1 VTRQF
6 QGAGVDET
14 PKTNTTMVDVL
25 SLEGFQTTLD
35 ARLDEAESVKTN
47 LVELLRRTEPELG
60 DLADARYVCRRLQ
73 EPLRPAPQP
82 GRDPHR
88 RDQRDQD
95 GSGHHHQQL
104 HDQRGRQTA
113 NAVDIADALGA
124 ISGTQDGEQR
134 HA

>member
-1 VTRQF
+1 M
-6 QGAGVDET
+6 DET

-60 DLADARYVCRRLQ
+60 DLADARYVCRRYKSLY
-73 EPLRPAPQP
+73 
-82 GRDPHR
+82 
-88 RDQRDQD
+88 DQHLNRVATLIDAID
-95 GSGHHHQQL
+95 ATKTAL
-104 HDQRGRQTA
+104 ATIINNYTTNEARQTA

-134 HA
+134 YA

>member
-1 VTRQF
+1 MEE
-6 QGAGVDET
+6 A
-14 PKTNTTMVDVL
+14 PKNNTTMVDVL

-60 DLADARYVCRRLQ
+60 DLADARYVCRRYKSLY
-73 EPLRPAPQP
+73 
-82 GRDPHR
+82 
-88 RDQRDQD
+88 DQHLNRVATLIDAINATKTA
-95 GSGHHHQQL
+95 L
-104 HDQRGRQTA
+104 ATIINNYTTNEARQTA
-113 NAVDIADALGA
+113 NAVDIADALGE

>member
-1 VTRQF
+1 M
-6 QGAGVDET
+6 DET

-60 DLADARYVCRRLQ
+60 DLADARYVCRRYKSLY
-73 EPLRPAPQP
+73 
-82 GRDPHR
+82 
-88 RDQRDQD
+88 DQHLNRVATLIDAINATKTA
-95 GSGHHHQQL
+95 L
-104 HDQRGRQTA
+104 ATIINNYTTNEARQTA